1 MLAEDAEHNAKKGHP
16 MKYLLFT
23 SPTCKACPAMKR
35 NLAAAGLEY
44 DEHSIDVEANRRL
57 ASTYFV
63 TALPTL
69 VLVKD
74 GKAHMTLQGARPV
87 FELEEIRRRYGA

>member
-1 MLAEDAEHNAKKGHP
+1 

-23 SPTCKACPAMKR
+23 GPTCKACPAMKR
-35 NLAAAGLEY
+35 NLAVAGIQY
-44 DEHSIDVEANRRL
+44 DEHSMDVEENCRVA
-57 ASTYFV
+57 AVYFV

-74 GKAHMTLQGARPV
+74 GKAHMTLPGARPV
-87 FELEEIRRRYGA
+87 FELKEIKRRYGA